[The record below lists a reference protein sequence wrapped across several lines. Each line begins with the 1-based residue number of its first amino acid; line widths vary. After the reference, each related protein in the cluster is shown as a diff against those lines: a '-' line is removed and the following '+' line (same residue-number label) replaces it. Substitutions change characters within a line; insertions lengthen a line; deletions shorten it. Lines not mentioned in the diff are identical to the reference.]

1 MEQAKKSG
9 ALIDFRVM
17 ACGDDLELLM
27 SHKKGC
33 DNGEIHALAWETFEE
48 ATEMAKKLK
57 LYGAGQD
64 LLADAFSGNIRGM
77 GPGVAEMEINE
88 RTSEPVVA
96 FMMDKT
102 EPGAFN
108 LPIFKIFA
116 DPFNTAGL
124 VIDPA
129 CHHGF
134 TFEVW
139 DIMEHKTGLHGL
151 PGRDVR
157 PAGPHRCQEPLCD
170 QEGLL
175 QAEQQNLRAG
185 GRSRGEHG
193 EALPDGRHIRGQ
205 G

>member
-1 MEQAKKSG
+1 MTEITISLIKADVGGYPGHSSVHPALIETAESKLAQAKKSG

-33 DNGEIHALAWETFEE
+33 DNGEVHALAWETFEE
-48 ATEMAKKLK
+48 ATETAKKLK

-108 LPIFKIFA
+108 LPIFKMFA

-134 TFEVW
+134 TF
-139 DIMEHKTGLHGL
+139 
-151 PGRDVR
+151 
-157 PAGPHRCQEPLCD
+157 
-170 QEGLL
+170 
-175 QAEQQNLRAG
+175 
-185 GRSRGEHG
+185 
-193 EALPDGRHIRGQ
+193 
-205 G
+205 